1 MEYQKIIN
9 FLDNTSDQPS
19 KFTTKDWVEINDESR
34 GAYNTNGQI
43 KVKTTMLKSR
53 LCDYSDAYILDKEIM
68 TVNNTTAADAD
79 ANNIDKKVKK

>member
-68 TVNNTTAADAD
+68 TVNNTAAADAD